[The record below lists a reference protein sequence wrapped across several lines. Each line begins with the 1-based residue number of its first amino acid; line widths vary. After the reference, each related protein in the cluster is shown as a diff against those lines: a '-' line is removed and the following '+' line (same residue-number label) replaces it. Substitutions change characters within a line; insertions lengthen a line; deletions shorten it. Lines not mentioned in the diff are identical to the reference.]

1 MTATPTKVEAAIHH
15 LPNATNVGLKP
26 THVEQSYYTI
36 SFKIVQ
42 SKKSTLQNCTLKTE
56 CRVDC
61 PERLPCGLCVGR
73 LVDKRQVRT

>member
-26 THVEQSYYTI
+26 THVEQSYYTN

-42 SKKSTLQNCTLKTE
+42 SKISTLQIVL
-56 CRVDC
+56 
-61 PERLPCGLCVGR
+61 
-73 LVDKRQVRT
+73 

>member
-42 SKKSTLQNCTLKTE
+42 SENSTLQKQHIEN
-56 CRVDC
+56 
-61 PERLPCGLCVGR
+61 
-73 LVDKRQVRT
+73 